1 MEHIRIGVF
10 DQSPLLRA
18 GIVKVLEADTLV
30 EVVAEAGSAME
41 ALRLSTELTP
51 DVVVLCA
58 NLLAEA
64 DVARTIA
71 ALPGVKL
78 LILSSYLNEKKAT
91 AAFTSGAR
99 GYVLKGVQGHEF
111 REAVR
116 AIHRGEAYVS
126 PALAGEM
133 MLAQAGLRKSVDA
146 SNTNPIAKLTHREGQ
161 IFELLAE
168 GLMNREIAS
177 RLEIS
182 EKTVKRYVTRIF
194 ETLGVR
200 NRVEAAML
208 SRRSTLDHSSSPESP
223 ILPGDT
229 GSTDRQSPILPA
241 DTGSTDRQPFALQRG
256 STSITH
262 CFSAVFGLT
271 SRYANYAQ
279 DYLRG
284 SPLGTH
290 ILLKI
295 YLVAVVPAI

>member
-1 MEHIRIGVF
+1 M
-10 DQSPLLRA
+10 
-18 GIVKVLEADTLV
+18 
-30 EVVAEAGSAME
+30 
-41 ALRLSTELTP
+41 
-51 DVVVLCA
+51 
-58 NLLAEA
+58 
-64 DVARTIA
+64 
-71 ALPGVKL
+71 
-78 LILSSYLNEKKAT
+78 
-91 AAFTSGAR
+91 
-99 GYVLKGVQGHEF
+99 LKGVQGHEF

-161 IFELLAE
+161 IFELLAD

-208 SRRSTLDHSSSPESP
+208 SRGSTLDHSSSPESP
-223 ILPGDT
+223 ILPG
-229 GSTDRQSPILPA
+229 

-295 YLVAVVPAI
+295 LSRRRSSRDLARRALAPIATSA

>member
-1 MEHIRIGVF
+1 MEHIRIGAF
-10 DQSPLLRA
+10 DQSPLVRA
-18 GIVKVLEADTLV
+18 GIIKVLEADTLM

-51 DVVVLCA
+51 DVVVLDA

-78 LILSSYLNEKKAT
+78 LILSSHLNEKKAT
-91 AAFTSGAR
+91 SAFTSGAR

-161 IFELLAE
+161 IFELLAD

-208 SRRSTLDHSSSPESP
+208 SRGSTLDHLV
-223 ILPGDT
+223 LP
-229 GSTDRQSPILPA
+229 
-241 DTGSTDRQPFALQRG
+241 
-256 STSITH
+256 
-262 CFSAVFGLT
+262 
-271 SRYANYAQ
+271 
-279 DYLRG
+279 
-284 SPLGTH
+284 
-290 ILLKI
+290 
-295 YLVAVVPAI
+295 